1 MIVNIEDVISENFVQ
16 VVSRYQSLVIYS
28 KMSLDAKLLDDIR

>member
-1 MIVNIEDVISENFVQ
+1 MTVNIEDVISENFVQ

-28 KMSLDAKLLDDIR
+28 KMSFDAKLLDDIR